1 MTDTKAKLQTEIK
14 QLLEDKI
21 VDVFI
26 AFKKADAPLRPQP
39 AFFRSAYELDQLEYN
54 SLCQNNLANYLTRYP
69 QETKIGIVVRGCE
82 SRSVNALVVEK
93 QHPRENLYMIG
104 IPCHGIVDIKK
115 IINKTGEDASK
126 YLEDQDE
133 VSVIYHGERVTFSRE
148 EVLHDSCLRCVHPN
162 PVNADIV
169 LGDPLPE
176 GDPTVIRQSVESF
189 EALDKD
195 QRFAWFRQEAER
207 CIRCYACRE
216 ACPMCY
222 CTECFVDHA
231 TPHWTES
238 NISPAGTQAWH
249 IIRAFHIAG
258 RCTSCGACERA
269 CPMDIKMTY
278 LTDKLN
284 EDMLGIYQFEA
295 GMDDKTQPP
304 FASFNMD
311 DKKRFVA

>member
-1 MTDTKAKLQTEIK
+1 MSEIKAKLRSEIER
-14 QLLEDKI
+14 LLKDRF

-39 AFFRSAYELDQLEYN
+39 AFFRNTNELDDLEYN
-54 SLCQNNLANYLTRYP
+54 GLCQNNLANYLTRYP
-69 QETKIGIVVRGCE
+69 KDTKIGIVVRGCE

-104 IPCHGIVDIKK
+104 IPCQGIVDIRK
-115 IINKTGEDASK
+115 IFNRVGEEVANYS
-126 YLEDQDE
+126 EFQDE
-133 VSVIYHGERVTFSRE
+133 VSVVFKGEQIKFPRK

-162 PVNADIV
+162 PINPDIL
-169 LGDPLPE
+169 LGDPVPE
-176 GDPTVIRQSVESF
+176 GDPSIVRQSVESF
-189 EALDKD
+189 QALDKEK
-195 QRFAWFRQEAER
+195 RYALFRQEAER

-231 TPHWTES
+231 TPRWTETS
-238 NISPAGTQAWH
+238 ISPAGTQAWH
-249 IIRAFHIAG
+249 LIRAFHMAG

-269 CPMDIKMTY
+269 CPMDIKLTY

-284 EDMLGIYQFEA
+284 EDMLATYQFEA
-295 GMDDKTQPP
+295 GMDDTTQPP
-304 FASFNMD
+304 FASFNLD
-311 DKKRFVA
+311 DKNRFVV

>member
-1 MTDTKAKLQTEIK
+1 MSEIKAKLRSEIER
-14 QLLEDKI
+14 LLKDRL

-39 AFFRSAYELDQLEYN
+39 AFFRNTNELDDLEYN
-54 SLCQNNLANYLTRYP
+54 GLCQNNLANYLTRYP
-69 QETKIGIVVRGCE
+69 KDTKIGIVVRGCE

-104 IPCHGIVDIKK
+104 IPCQGIVDIRK
-115 IINKTGEDASK
+115 IFNRVGEEVANYS
-126 YLEDQDE
+126 EFQDE
-133 VSVIYHGERVTFSRE
+133 VSVVFKGEQVKFPRK

-162 PVNADIV
+162 PINPDIL
-169 LGDPLPE
+169 LGDPVPE
-176 GDPTVIRQSVESF
+176 GDPSIVRQSVESF
-189 EALDKD
+189 QALDKEK
-195 QRFAWFRQEAER
+195 RYALFRQEAER

-231 TPHWTES
+231 TPRWTETS
-238 NISPAGTQAWH
+238 ISPAGTQAWH
-249 IIRAFHIAG
+249 LIRAFHMAG

-269 CPMDIKMTY
+269 CPMDIKLTY

-284 EDMLGIYQFEA
+284 EDMLATYQFEA
-295 GMDDKTQPP
+295 GMDDTTQPP
-304 FASFNMD
+304 FASFNLD
-311 DKKRFVA
+311 DKNRFVV

>member
-1 MTDTKAKLQTEIK
+1 MFEIKAKLRSEIER
-14 QLLEDKI
+14 LLEEKV

-39 AFFRSAYELDQLEYN
+39 AFFRNTNELDDLEYN
-54 SLCQNNLANYLTRYP
+54 GLCQNNLANYFTRYP
-69 QETKIGIVVRGCE
+69 QDTRIGIVVRGCE
-82 SRSVNALVVEK
+82 SRSVNALIVEK

-104 IPCHGIVDIKK
+104 IPCQGIVDIRK
-115 IINKTGEDASK
+115 ILIRAGEEVTDYS
-126 YLEDQDE
+126 EFQDE
-133 VSVIYHGERVTFSRE
+133 VSVVFKGEQIKFPRK

-162 PVNADIV
+162 PINQ
-169 LGDPLPE
+169 DPLPE
-176 GDPTVIRQSVESF
+176 GDPSIVRQAVESF
-189 EALDKD
+189 EALDKEE
-195 QRFAWFRQEAER
+195 RYAWFRHEAER

-231 TPHWTES
+231 TPRWTES

-249 IIRAFHIAG
+249 IIRAFHMAG

-284 EDMLGIYQFEA
+284 EDMLAKYQFEA
-295 GMDDKTQPP
+295 GMDDTTQPP
-304 FASFNMD
+304 FASLNLD
-311 DKKRFVA
+311 DKNRFVV